1 MMSNNNA
8 FYFVAAMLYASQ
20 LPSCYNLRSMETN
33 SASNKKQLWAG
44 IAVSLISLIL
54 IFVFIKPADI
64 INAFQQADFFYLALG
79 SAAVFLFFIFR
90 AVRWRFLLRNQA
102 PYWPVFHI
110 QNIGYMLNAFLPAR
124 LGDFA
129 RAVLVGSI
137 PPVTIATGLST
148 TVVDRLVDMVF
159 VVAALPFTLASVAE
173 LPDWMEAGA
182 RATGIAAVAGIVVL
196 IIAANQRPFV
206 ERIATAALNRI
217 PFMDTAGWTRRVDDL
232 LKGLDALSS
241 PKDGLILIL
250 LTLLVWLPII
260 FAYYIG
266 MTAVGLNATWV
277 TAVFVFAAAALSVA
291 LPSSPGQIGVY
302 HAGVIAA
309 LTLLGQPEPAAASFA
324 FSYHALN
331 MILIPAIL
339 GVIGLTATGS
349 TFKTVVHNTQAFI
362 KQKG

>member
-1 MMSNNNA
+1 M
-8 FYFVAAMLYASQ
+8 YANHP
-20 LPSCYNLRSMETN
+20 PSCYNSRPMDTN
-33 SASNKKQLWAG
+33 STPNKKQLWAG
-44 IAVSLISLIL
+44 IAVSLISLVL
-54 IFVFIKPADI
+54 IFVFIKPAEI
-64 INAFQQADFFYLALG
+64 INALRQANYFYLALG
-79 SAAVFLFFIFR
+79 SAAVLFFFLFR
-90 AVRWRFLLRNQA
+90 AVRWRFLLRSQA

-110 QNIGYMLNAFLPAR
+110 QNIGYFLNAFLPAR

-159 VVAALPFTLASVAE
+159 VVAVLPFTLASVAE

-182 RATGIAAVAGIVVL
+182 RATGVVAIAGIVVL

-217 PFMDTAGWTRRVDDL
+217 PFMDTASWTRRVDDL

-241 PKDGLILIL
+241 PKEGLILIL
-250 LTLLVWLPII
+250 LTILVWLPII
-260 FAYYIG
+260 FAYYMG
-266 MTAVGLNATWV
+266 MTAVGLDVTWV

-331 MILIPAIL
+331 MILIPTIL
-339 GVIGLTATGS
+339 GVTGLAATGS
-349 TFKTVVHNTQAFI
+349 TFKTVIENTQAFMR
-362 KQKG
+362 QKG

>member
-1 MMSNNNA
+1 
-8 FYFVAAMLYASQ
+8 
-20 LPSCYNLRSMETN
+20 METETK
-33 SASNKKQLWAG
+33 SGRGQLWLG
-44 IAVSLISLIL
+44 IGVSLASLIL
-54 IFVFIKPADI
+54 IFVFIKPAEI
-64 INAFQQADFFYLALG
+64 IDALQQANFFYLALG
-79 SAAVFLFFIFR
+79 STAVFFFFILR
-90 AVRWRFLLRNQA
+90 AVRWRFLLRNQL
-102 PYWPVFHI
+102 PLRPVFHI

-159 VVAALPFTLASVAE
+159 VVAVLPFTLASVAR
-173 LPDWMEAGA
+173 LPDWMETGA
-182 RATGIAAVAGIVVL
+182 RATGIVAVAGIVVL

-206 ERIATAALNRI
+206 ERIATAVFQRI
-217 PFMDTAGWTRRVDDL
+217 PFLDTNAWVRRVDDL

-241 PKDGLILIL
+241 PKDGLILIF
-250 LTLLVWLPII
+250 LTILVWIPII

-266 MTAVGLNATWV
+266 MTAVGLQVTWV
-277 TAVFVFAAAALSVA
+277 MAVFVFAAAALSVA

-309 LTLLGQPEPAAASFA
+309 LALLGQPEPAAASFA

-331 MILIPAIL
+331 MILIPTIL

-349 TFKTVVHNTQAFI
+349 TFKTVIDNTQAFM
-362 KQKG
+362 KRKDALPE